1 MSIKSLRAQL
11 LKLRESIPAKK
22 KPFVAIFRS
31 ADGTM
36 NPYNLDKLRAARADG
51 AQVITF
57 RFMDQAQIFDEQ
69 YRGTKHEHLWGTPPT
84 TDGATP

>member
-1 MSIKSLRAQL
+1 MNFSTLRRQIAQL
-11 LKLRESIPAKK
+11 KAAIPAKK